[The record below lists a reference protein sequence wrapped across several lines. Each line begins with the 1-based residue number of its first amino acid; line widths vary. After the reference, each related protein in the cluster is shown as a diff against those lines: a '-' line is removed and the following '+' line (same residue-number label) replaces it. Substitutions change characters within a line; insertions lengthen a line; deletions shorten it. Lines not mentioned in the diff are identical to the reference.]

1 MDSLEELQRIL
12 YSTLKADNAVMAI
25 AGGVYDHVPA
35 NEYGTK
41 TAYVSFGPVDT
52 TDDDAD
58 CISGITVTVQL
69 DCWSKAV
76 GAVECRALVG
86 AVRKALHRKSLT
98 LTDNALVDI
107 WVTLTRVFPD
117 PSGVTHGVVTVSCMI
132 EEPA

>member
-1 MDSLEELQRIL
+1 MDSSEELQRLL

-41 TAYVSFGPVDT
+41 SAYVSFGSVSANE
-52 TDDDAD
+52 DDAE
-58 CISGITVTVQL
+58 CISGQEVSIQL

-76 GAVECRALVG
+76 GAAECKRLVD